1 MAFST
6 VIEIYSQRNE
16 STSSVYFAA
25 LSCKSLIL
33 LTMGEYKQCI
43 EMCSTTIETL
53 HSASNYDDDDLPK
66 TKEEIEFALV
76 LYMGLGD
83 ATASRQTYNK
93 LRGSCFSAVI
103 TTIC

>member
-76 LYMGLGD
+76 LYMTECQMSLCQYD
-83 ATASRQTYNK
+83 VVNIVSMSIIDC
-93 LRGSCFSAVI
+93 L
-103 TTIC
+103 

>member
-25 LSCKSLIL
+25 LSRKSLIL

-76 LYMGLGD
+76 LYMTECQMSLCQYD
-83 ATASRQTYNK
+83 VANIMNMSIIDC
-93 LRGSCFSAVI
+93 L
-103 TTIC
+103 